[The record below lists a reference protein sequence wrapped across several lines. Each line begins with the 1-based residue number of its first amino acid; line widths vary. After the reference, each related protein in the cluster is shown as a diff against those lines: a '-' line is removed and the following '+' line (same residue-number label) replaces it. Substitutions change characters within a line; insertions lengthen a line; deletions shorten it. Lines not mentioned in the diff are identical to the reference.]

1 MAKISIFFYFVAC
14 LFGRQYLY
22 PRDTISPTVKFDAMN
37 YTHTATFAVTGPYA
51 YHSPYMYVPVF
62 TIFEYICFVGWIKV
76 ADELVNPFG
85 DDDYDFRINY
95 LIDRNFQVSY
105 MIVDEGMPELELL
118 NDPFLDKTLDKT
130 ERPRGARGARDPLGK
145 NHFFVPDD
153 IPPAELPY
161 RNNEHSGCL
170 NNIKGMKDALST
182 YIYHFT

>member
-1 MAKISIFFYFVAC
+1 MAKIIVFFYFIAC

-22 PRDTISPTVKFDAMN
+22 PRDAISPTVEFNAMN
-37 YTHTATFAVTGPYA
+37 DTLAGTFAVSGPYA
-51 YHSPYMYVPVF
+51 NHSPDMHVPVF
-62 TIFEYICFVGWIKV
+62 TIFEFICFVGWIKV
-76 ADELVNPFG
+76 ADELLNPFG

-118 NDPFLDKTLDKT
+118 NDPFLDKPEPP
-130 ERPRGARGARDPLGK
+130 ERPKGARGTRDPLGK

-170 NNIKGMKDALST
+170 NNIKGM
-182 YIYHFT
+182 